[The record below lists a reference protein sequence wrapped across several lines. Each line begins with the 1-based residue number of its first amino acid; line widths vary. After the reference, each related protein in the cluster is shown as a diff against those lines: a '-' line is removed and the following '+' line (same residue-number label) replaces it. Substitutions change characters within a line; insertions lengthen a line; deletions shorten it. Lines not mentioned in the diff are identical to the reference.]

1 MGAYLLGSIPF
12 AYILTKFVTKK
23 DIRKIGSKN
32 VGATNVFR
40 VNKKLAVLVLLLDMA
55 KSAVLIY
62 LVSKYGIAITREEL
76 YAIGLFS
83 VLGHI
88 FPIWLKFKGGKG
100 VATVIGVMIPLNS
113 LMLSMFFI
121 TWLFTF
127 NNTRYVSLS
136 SMASIIVTIVLCYLT
151 ENQAVALLY
160 STQSVLI

>member
-1 MGAYLLGSIPF
+1 
-12 AYILTKFVTKK
+12 
-23 DIRKIGSKN
+23 
-32 VGATNVFR
+32 
-40 VNKKLAVLVLLLDMA
+40 
-55 KSAVLIY
+55 
-62 LVSKYGIAITREEL
+62 AITREEL

-160 STQSVLI
+160 STQSVLILFKHRENVLRIIKKQEKKVI